1 MKFLVFL
8 LILVLFVST
17 AWSFSIF
24 KDNSKDKLE
33 EVKDLSSNDIR
44 KQLNSIKV
52 DKKAP
57 GFSPSQV
64 KCE

>member
-8 LILVLFVST
+8 SILSIFVAT
-17 AWSFSIF
+17 TCSFSIF
-24 KDNSKDKLE
+24 KDNSKDKLD
-33 EVKDLSSNDIR
+33 EVKNLSSNDIR
-44 KQLNSIKV
+44 KLLNTIKV

-57 GFSPSQV
+57 GFSPSQI